1 MDTMKE
7 SVTSKTYDIWSW
19 FYDCT
24 FAQLVRLR
32 HVRAVQQLRT
42 RPGDRILD
50 IGVGTGRMLPLYPKD
65 VQVVGMDLSGGMLAK
80 AAKKCR
86 ARGLKHCRLV
96 RADAMLPPF
105 APASFD
111 QIVITHT
118 ISVVSQPEILIQWA
132 SRLLKPG
139 GRIILL
145 NHFQS
150 TYPVVAWVEKVLNPL
165 FVFIGWRSDLALDDV
180 LRLVDLRLVD
190 LRVDYRFKVRLLDLW
205 QIIVLTNTRA
215 DSHTA
220 IPPRVEPTTT
230 PSTPLLMD
238 TGSFSATSLAVDG
251 SR

>member
-1 MDTMKE
+1 MKE

-32 HVRAVQQLRT
+32 HVRAVQQLRA

-65 VQVVGMDLSGGMLAK
+65 VTVVGMDLSGGMLAK
-80 AAKKCR
+80 AAKKCKE
-86 ARGLKHCRLV
+86 RGLDHCQLV
-96 RADAMLPPF
+96 RADAMCPPF

-111 QIVITHT
+111 QVVITHT

-132 SRLLKPG
+132 ASLLKPG
-139 GRIILL
+139 GRIILV

-150 TYPVVAWVEKVLNPL
+150 SHPVVAWFEKVLNPL
-165 FVFIGWRSDLALDDV
+165 FVFIGWRSDLALEDV
-180 LRLVDLRLVD
+180 LRLVDLQLVD

-215 DSHTA
+215 K
-220 IPPRVEPTTT
+220 PRLTSAPCVDVSPT
-230 PSTPLLMD
+230 PAAPLLMD
-238 TGSFSATSLAVDG
+238 TGSFPTASLAVDG
-251 SR
+251 PR